1 MNLVLRILTF
11 AVFAL
16 PCMCTNFIGPF
27 LTPNIKNIVHYE
39 IDNVEDMNYEN
50 YISAS
55 DQEKWMIHWN
65 GSIIP
70 EVTDAIIVLD
80 EIGPNGFQKILGKEG
95 AQRSLS
101 SNIWLIHSKKSS
113 VSDYFKNITFRFG
126 LNVLLFFISTLNN
139 SSFVTQIIGNGVS
152 KVSYKVG
159 TRLTLPRTTWTVFF
173 FYFFTPMAVHVVCA

>member
-1 MNLVLRILTF
+1 MKINLVLQILTF

-39 IDNVEDMNYEN
+39 INDVEDMNYEN
-50 YISAS
+50 YISVS

-80 EIGPNGFQKILGKEG
+80 EVGQKVFQKILEKEG
-95 AQRSLS
+95 MQRSLS

-113 VSDYFKNITFRFG
+113 VSDYFSNIRFRFG
-126 LNVLLFFISTLNN
+126 LNVLIFFISTTSNN
-139 SSFVTQIIGNGVS
+139 SMFVTQIIGKGVS
-152 KVSYKVG
+152 QVSYKV
-159 TRLTLPRTTWTVFF
+159 L
-173 FYFFTPMAVHVVCA
+173 

>member
-1 MNLVLRILTF
+1 MDLVLLILTF

-39 IDNVEDMNYEN
+39 INDVEDMNYEN
-50 YISAS
+50 YISVS

-80 EIGPNGFQKILGKEG
+80 EVGQKVFQKILEKEG
-95 AQRSLS
+95 MQRSLS

-113 VSDYFKNITFRFG
+113 VSDYFSNIRFRFG
-126 LNVLLFFISTLNN
+126 LNVLIFFISTTSNN
-139 SSFVTQIIGNGVS
+139 SMFVTQIIGKGVS
-152 KVSYKVG
+152 QVSYKV
-159 TRLTLPRTTWTVFF
+159 L
-173 FYFFTPMAVHVVCA
+173 